1 MLNTLR
7 RWAMIPM
14 LPAMVFMMPPARA
27 PAPWELPNEIQAQL
41 VADVRIKLLQHYQ
54 TEAIAEADGRFDFR
68 SCKHAAIAGGLV
80 QVRGDFLLSEQTAA
94 AHTGSVEVF
103 YAANDSGWSV
113 LERYCVEERSVPLHT
128 LVVQVRDGLSGEPLA
143 GATVVARSGLRQPR
157 AHQRAGRGT
166 TGFATRDLPDLRQPT
181 PATTAES
188 RRTSR
193 CAPRSRQ
200 KIYSWCRSPRRKKA
214 TGARG

>member
-14 LPAMVFMMPPARA
+14 LRAMVFMMPPARA
-27 PAPWELPNEIQAQL
+27 PAPWELPTEIQAQL

-80 QVRGDFLLSEQTAA
+80 QVRGDFLLSEQTVA

-103 YAANDSGWSV
+103 YAANDSGRSV

-143 GATVVARSGLRQPR
+143 GATVVARSGLRHSSQVHTSAQGEAQLDLLQGTFQIFVNHPR
-157 AHQRAGRGT
+157 YHSRVTPHVEVRAAQQAKDI
-166 TGFATRDLPDLRQPT
+166 FLVPIT
-181 PATTAES
+181 P
-188 RRTSR
+188 
-193 CAPRSRQ
+193 P
-200 KIYSWCRSPRRKKA
+200 
-214 TGARG
+214 